1 MLRALG
7 TVNAKSMKECFI
19 CARNSE
25 LAGESGVVSTR
36 QKKCEGEGGGV
47 STGNP
52 TPEKG
57 VSCTLPGCWS
67 YKISVSATPQSTH
80 CCGPGL
86 CRSFSGLGL
95 FL

>member
-7 TVNAKSMKECFI
+7 TVNAKSTKECSI

-36 QKKCEGEGGGV
+36 QKEHEGEGGGV
-47 STGNP
+47 NTGKP

-57 VSCTLPGCWS
+57 VSCTPPGCRS
-67 YKISVSATPQSTH
+67 YKISVSATPQSMH

-86 CRSFSGLGL
+86 CRSFSRLGL